1 MRTIFECSFDKA
13 SSFECDISVTKVCP
27 VNSVQH
33 CMPEEGSLRPF
44 LRCGFTHSKIVPIIH
59 SQVSMSNIS
68 RLFVVGLFSI
78 LRLAIH
84 WCDVSSIQL
93 GNYISSDVSIMSITK
108 WFEHFTKCYNFIA
121 KWASMNTSAN
131 QTEPKLPSAFW
142 LAALTLPKGK
152 ASFYSHCW

>member
-1 MRTIFECSFDKA
+1 MSTTVCMKKDPW
-13 SSFECDISVTKVCP
+13 DHNVT
-27 VNSVQH
+27 
-33 CMPEEGSLRPF
+33 F
-44 LRCGFTHSKIVPIIH
+44 LRSSFTHSKIVPIIH

-68 RLFVVGLFSI
+68 RQFVVGLFSI

-84 WCDVSSIQL
+84 WCDVSSMQL

-131 QTEPKLPSAFW
+131 QLEPKLPSAFW

-152 ASFYSHCW
+152 YFNLSTLDTRQASFYSHCW